1 MFLRKDEIKQLNK
14 VLEEN
19 FNLSSFF
26 SKKDAVERKN
36 NVIYKNKEPLFFDFE
51 GRIVPTL
58 KFILKLEAENKNFL
72 KKIVVD
78 MPAVPFMAKGADVM
92 RPGIAEF
99 DDDIK
104 ENEIIVIVDEKNKKP
119 LAIGISTLSSE
130 QLKETDKGNV
140 VRNVHYV
147 GDEIWKVQF

>member
-14 VLEEN
+14 TLEESY
-19 FNLSSFF
+19 NLPSFF
-26 SKKDAVERKN
+26 SKKDAIEKKN
-36 NVIYKNKEPLFFDFE
+36 NIIYKNREPLFFEYE

-58 KFILKLEAENKNFL
+58 KFILKLQGENKNFL

-92 RPGIAEF
+92 RPGIVEF
-99 DDDIK
+99 DDNIK
-104 ENEIIVIVDEKNKKP
+104 ENEIIVIVDQNNKKA

-130 QLKETDKGNV
+130 GLKETDKGKVIKNI
-140 VRNVHYV
+140 HYV
-147 GDEIWKVQF
+147 GDEIWKAQF

>member
-26 SKKDAVERKN
+26 SKKDAIERKDK
-36 NVIYKNKEPLFFDFE
+36 IIFKNKEPLFFE
-51 GRIVPTL
+51 YKGRTVPTL
-58 KFILKLEAENKNFL
+58 KFVLKLNEKNQNFL
-72 KKIVVD
+72 KKVVVD

-92 RPGIAEF
+92 RPGIVEF

-104 ENEIIVIVDEKNKKP
+104 ENEIIVIVDENNKKP

-130 QLKETDKGNV
+130 QLKETEKGNV
-140 VRNVHYV
+140 IKNIHYV
-147 GDEIWKVQF
+147 GDEIWKARF